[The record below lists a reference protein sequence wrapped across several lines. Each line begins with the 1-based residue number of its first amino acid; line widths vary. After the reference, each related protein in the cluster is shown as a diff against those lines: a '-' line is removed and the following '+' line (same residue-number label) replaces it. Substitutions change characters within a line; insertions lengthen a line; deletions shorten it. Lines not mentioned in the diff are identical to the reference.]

1 MEIELKYGCNP
12 HQGQAKLIVP
22 DTEPPP
28 LVMLNGKPGYINLL
42 DALGAWQLVR
52 ELRQATGKPGAAS
65 FKHVSPAGAAIAR
78 PLEEAFRKGQ
88 FLEDEE
94 LSPVATAYVR
104 ARGGDRMSSFGD
116 VAAVSDTVDVS
127 LAKVLAREVSD
138 LIVAPGYE
146 PEALEILKAKR
157 GGKFLVLQADPDYE
171 PPAVE
176 SRQLYGFTL
185 QQERNAARITTD
197 MFAKAVTPGA
207 TVPEDIAETLAVAT
221 ISLKYTQSNSVC
233 LAWQGQVIGSGA
245 GQQSRV
251 HCTRL
256 ACAKADKWFMQQHP
270 KVLSLKFNDG
280 LMKAEKANLV
290 DQYLIWDELSEPE
303 EKHMLSQLAAKP
315 EPITRDERA
324 EWIRKFDGVC
334 VSSDAFFPFRD
345 SIDRAGRSNVKYLAQ
360 PGGSLRDDEVT
371 AAAGEY
377 GMVMIHTGLRCF
389 LH

>member
-12 HQGQAKLIVP
+12 HQGQAKLILP

-52 ELRQATGKPGAAS
+52 ELREATGKPGAAS

-78 PLEEAFRKGQ
+78 PLDEAFRKSQ
-88 FLEDEE
+88 FLEDED

-127 LAKVLAREVSD
+127 LAKVLAREVCD
-138 LIVAPGYE
+138 LIVAPDYE
-146 PEALEILKAKR
+146 PEALEILKGKR
-157 GGKFLVLQADPDYE
+157 EGKFLVLQVDADYE

-176 SRQLYGFTL
+176 TRQLYGFTM
-185 QQERNAARITTD
+185 QQERNAARITVD
-197 MFAKAVTPGA
+197 MFRKAITPGA
-207 TVPEDIAETLAVAT
+207 TVPEDISETLAVAT

-233 LAWQGQVIGSGA
+233 LAYQGQVIGSGA

-280 LMKAEKANLV
+280 LMKAEKANVV
-290 DQYLIWDELSEPE
+290 DQYLIWDELSRPE

-315 EPITRDERA
+315 EPITRQERA
-324 EWIRKFDGVC
+324 RWIKEFDGVC

-360 PGGSLRDDEVT
+360 PGGSLRDDDVT

>member
-28 LVMLNGKPGYINLL
+28 LAMLNGKPGYINLL

-65 FKHVSPAGAAIAR
+65 FKHVSPAGAAIAQ
-78 PLEEAFRKGQ
+78 PLDEGFRKSQ

-127 LAKVLAREVSD
+127 LARVLAREVSD
-138 LIVAPGYE
+138 LIIAPDYE
-146 PEALEILKAKR
+146 PEALEILKGKR
-157 GGKFLVLQADPDYE
+157 GGKFLVLQIDADYE

-176 SRQLYGFTL
+176 TRQLYGFTM
-185 QQERNAARITTD
+185 QQERNAARITVD
-197 MFAKAVTPGA
+197 MFRKAITPGA

-233 LAWQGQVIGSGA
+233 LAYRGQVIGSGA

-280 LMKAEKANLV
+280 LMKAEKANVV
-290 DQYLIWDELSEPE
+290 DQYLIRDELSEPE

-315 EPITRDERA
+315 EPITRQERA
-324 EWIRKFDGVC
+324 KWIKKFDGVC

-360 PGGSLRDDEVT
+360 PGGSLRDDDVT

-377 GMVMIHTGLRCF
+377 GMTMIHTGLRCF